1 MGGDSAAGDTPST
14 TLVGAVKRIVGVL
27 LQVISGDLFMSGNK
41 GAVLAL
47 VLTETALGCHVL
59 LHSRSPFLVPAF
71 VTTLHHLIRAAIVG
85 REVVLYGRQLH
96 LLATT
101 IGAMH
106 KKVADIT
113 VSSSVSKTEKGR
125 FDCSVLLQVGQEL
138 DLVFH
143 LWMHR
148 EQ

>member
-14 TLVGAVKRIVGVL
+14 TLVGAVKRIVGAQ

-47 VLTETALGCHVL
+47 LLTETTLGCHVL

-71 VTTLHHLIRAAIVG
+71 VAALHHLIKAAVVG
-85 REVVLYGRQLH
+85 REVVLYCRQLH
-96 LLATT
+96 LLATRV
-101 IGAMH
+101 GAMH

-113 VSSSVSKTEKGR
+113 VSSSVLKDRER
-125 FDCSVLLQVGQEL
+125 PLRLLCAPADRAGVGSGLPPL
-138 DLVFH
+138 DAP
-143 LWMHR
+143 
-148 EQ
+148 